1 MIVGVPKEIKNKENR
16 VSMVV
21 AGVRALTQ
29 AGHKVL
35 VQSTAGLEP
44 VSPTRNTLLPVRRSS
59 IRPKRC
65 SGNPT

>member
-35 VQSTAGLEP
+35 VQSTAGLGAGS
-44 VSPTRNTLLPVRRSS
+44 SPSRR
-59 IRPKRC
+59 RFRDRWDRRAGKR
-65 SGNPT
+65 S

>member
-21 AGVRALTQ
+21 AGVRALTN

-35 VQSTAGLEP
+35 IQSTAGLGAGITDQEY
-44 VSPTRNTLLPVRRSS
+44 VAAGATIIEGAKEIFAKS
-59 IRPKRC
+59 
-65 SGNPT
+65 